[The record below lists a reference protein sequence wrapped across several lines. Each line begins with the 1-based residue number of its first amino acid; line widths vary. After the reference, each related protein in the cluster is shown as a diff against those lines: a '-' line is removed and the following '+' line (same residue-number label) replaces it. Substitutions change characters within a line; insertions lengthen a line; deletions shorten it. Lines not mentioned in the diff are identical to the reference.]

1 MAEDVAKTEQA
12 GFLAHLVKP
21 INFDRLHVSSSRAS
35 PAEKINCSP
44 DWCRT
49 QCRHRRRRRG

>member
-21 INFDRLHVSSSRAS
+21 INFDQLTA
-35 PAEKINCSP
+35 C
-44 DWCRT
+44 
-49 QCRHRRRRRG
+49 